1 MDTIKIRALDAHTAH
16 ICALRLVGGF
26 DNIRYRSSSEP
37 YDPITDSVS
46 HKTHFPA
53 LDTFRSPFKEHLQYR
68 AELAEVGCRQSQI
81 FIEDIIIQELR
92 SAEDLELD
100 GKKYIFDIQTFQC
113 PVAMDYVL
121 WEVLAQINDD

>member
-1 MDTIKIRALDAHTAH
+1 MDTTTIRALDVHSAH

-26 DNIRYRSSSEP
+26 DSE
-37 YDPITDSVS
+37 
-46 HKTHFPA
+46 KRHFPA
-53 LDTFRSPFKEHLQYR
+53 LDTFQSPNRERLQYF
-68 AELAEVGCRQSQI
+68 AELAEVGDRRSQI
-81 FIEDIIIQELR
+81 MIENVAISELLR
-92 SAEDLELD
+92 AKDLELD